1 MLEVEFPSD
10 MKQYVGQKV
19 GSSDWLTVDQK
30 RIDDFAAVSGDH
42 NWIHIDR
49 ERAKQQMPDGKTI
62 AHGFLTLSL
71 LPLLINK
78 SVSID
83 NVKLGLNYGL
93 NKVRFP
99 SPVLVDSRLRGRI
112 RLKEMEDV
120 APVDGNPG
128 YQITWE
134 VTMECEGAG
143 KPACVAENVHRRY
156 G

>member
-1 MLEVEFPSD
+1 MRNFESL
-10 MKQYVGQKV
+10 QALQQCVGQEIAV
-19 GSSDWLTVDQK
+19 SDWIVIDQA
-30 RIDDFAAVSGDH
+30 RIDKFADTTEDF
-42 NWIHIDR
+42 NWVHVDP
-49 ERAKQQMPDGKTI
+49 ERAASGPFGKTI

-71 LPLLINK
+71 LPLFINK
-78 SVSID
+78 SVAIG

-99 SPVLVDSRLRGRI
+99 SPVPVDSRLRGRI

-120 APVDGNPG
+120 APIDGNPG

-134 VTMECEGAG
+134 VTMECEGAS